1 MSANEPI
8 RILVIDDDPGVRGL
22 LTILFER
29 EGWAVTTAADGEVA
43 LEQIAR
49 VRPDVVVL
57 DLMLPKRTG
66 LEVIRQIA
74 EQDDGT
80 AEKVLV
86 LTAISEAQ
94 LRRLPVDLHVRKLM
108 RKPFDNAELLQSV
121 KACGSRVDARAGMR
135 SARR

>member
-29 EGWAVTTAADGEVA
+29 EGWTVTTAADGEVA

-49 VRPDVVVL
+49 VRPDVVIL

-66 LEVIRQIA
+66 LEVLQQIA
-74 EQDDGT
+74 EHDDDT

-94 LRRLPVDLHVRKLM
+94 LRRLPAGLRVRKLM

-121 KACGSRVDARAGMR
+121 KACGSGVDAPAGMD
-135 SARR
+135 

>member
-1 MSANEPI
+1 MSTIEPI

-29 EGWAVTTAADGEVA
+29 EGWTVTTAADGEVA

-49 VRPDVVVL
+49 VQPDVVVL

-74 EQDDGT
+74 ERDDAA

-86 LTAISEAQ
+86 LTAVSEAQ
-94 LRRLPVDLHVRKLM
+94 LRRLPADLHIRKLI
-108 RKPFDNAELLQSV
+108 RKPFDNTELLQSV
-121 KACGSRVDARAGMR
+121 KACGNRLDPRAGMQ
-135 SARR
+135 